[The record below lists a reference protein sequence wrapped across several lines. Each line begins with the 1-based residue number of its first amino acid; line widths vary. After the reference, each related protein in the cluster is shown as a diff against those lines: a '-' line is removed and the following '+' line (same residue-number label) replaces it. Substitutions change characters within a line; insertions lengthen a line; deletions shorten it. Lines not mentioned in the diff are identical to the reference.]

1 MKERRK
7 RKNLKR
13 QMTDQHQSQ
22 KATTVRTTVMSCQTS
37 SCEEPV
43 PTTTFGPFQDHPHP
57 PIGNIFEKLLIITWG
72 SGGANIK
79 MSLLL
84 THHVNQ
90 AWYELG
96 MNH

>member
-1 MKERRK
+1 
-7 RKNLKR
+7 
-13 QMTDQHQSQ
+13 
-22 KATTVRTTVMSCQTS
+22 MSCQTS
-37 SCEEPV
+37 SCKEPA
-43 PTTTFGPFQDHPHP
+43 TSTFGPFQDHPHP
-57 PIGNIFEKLLIITWG
+57 PIRNIFEKLLAISWG
-72 SGGANIK
+72 SGRTKLK